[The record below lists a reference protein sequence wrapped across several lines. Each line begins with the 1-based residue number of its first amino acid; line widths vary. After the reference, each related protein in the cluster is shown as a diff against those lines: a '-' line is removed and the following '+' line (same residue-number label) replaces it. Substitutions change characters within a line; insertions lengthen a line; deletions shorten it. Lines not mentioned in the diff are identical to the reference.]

1 MNYSLFPSS
10 IYTVIGVESIITKLK
25 AGFHIM
31 AGVITASN
39 SSAHLSMPMATGMAN
54 ILVDLLS

>member
-25 AGFHIM
+25 AEFHIM

-39 SSAHLSMPMATGMAN
+39 SSAHLSMPLAT
-54 ILVDLLS
+54 IY